1 MNIKKM
7 DGTQECYVRIQNSG
21 VWDKNYYYTVFFSN
35 VWGHL
40 YHQNRFFDY
49 DDACIFASALTSM
62 YNCKLIDDE
71 GRYGKTLD
79 EYPSLKKMIDLG

>member
-35 VWGHL
+35 VWGHN
-40 YHQNRFFDY
+40 YHIVRFYDY
-49 DDACIFASALTSM
+49 DDACIFAHALSKM
-62 YNCKLIDDE
+62 YDCKLIDDE
-71 GRYGKTLD
+71 ARISKVYE
-79 EYPSLKKMIDLG
+79 EYPSLKKA